1 MIQDQSGLGAVRRS
15 RRRRPGVAATQRR
28 TIPFDYA
35 FRYRLD
41 GIPGATQMGKVEV
54 SVESVFTA
62 VSIGY
67 GVVPEV
73 TPVIFGVAPKA
84 ALDAA
89 DTQVG
94 FLAATNDLSASKSRV
109 TGQFSQMVGAM
120 AEALGE
126 GIRNVNGTPV
136 LGPAT
141 ALALKNGFKLNPAMA
156 EAFLGGGTRAA
167 ELSVLRQAFQVVAAP
182 PDVVQFKYAIF
193 DDATG
198 REFQSEPILN
208 LAGLGAP
215 DGGRPFRYFARPIE
229 FGPRSVIRMQIIEV
243 SDFRGELHISL
254 QGYKVLGGAGT
265 PTGRLG

>member
-1 MIQDQSGLGAVRRS
+1 MIEDASGLGAVRRG
-15 RRRRPGVAATQRR
+15 RQMRRPGVAATQRR

-35 FRYRLD
+35 FRYELT
-41 GIPGATQMGKVEV
+41 GNPGETQIGKVEV

-73 TPVIFGVAPKA
+73 SPVIFGVAPKA
-84 ALDAA
+84 VLDTAENS
-89 DTQVG
+89 
-94 FLAATNDLSASKSRV
+94 LAAFTMSDLSKSRV
-109 TGQFSQMVGAM
+109 TGRFDQMVGAL

-126 GIRNVNGTPV
+126 GIRSVNGAPTV
-136 LGPAT
+136 GPAT
-141 ALALKNGFKLNPAMA
+141 ALALKNGFKLNPAIA
-156 EAFLGGGTRAA
+156 DAFLSGGTRSSD
-167 ELSVLRQAFQVVAAP
+167 LSVMRQAFQVVAAP
-182 PDVVQFKYAIF
+182 PELVQFKYAIF
-193 DDATG
+193 DDGTG

-229 FGPRSVIRMQIIEV
+229 FAPRSVIRMQITEV

-254 QGYKVLGGAGT
+254 QGFKVLGGAGT